1 MPAGT
6 ILRLQ
11 SKAVLQ
17 SPALETNV
25 KPAGVTSDTKTSL
38 ASLEPAFETTIV
50 KIAFVP
56 GTRLAGGVLTML
68 RLALETMVVGSLAL
82 SLLVFCS
89 PPPATLAVLVRLAA
103 ASWATAT
110 VTLMAG

>member
-1 MPAGT
+1 M
-6 ILRLQ
+6 LRSQ

-25 KPAGVTSDTKTSL
+25 NPVGVMSETTTFL

-50 KIAFVP
+50 KTAFVP
-56 GTRLAGGVLTML
+56 GTMLAGAVLTIL
-68 RLALETMVVGSLAL
+68 RSLLETIVVGSLAL
-82 SLLVFCS
+82 SLLVVCS
-89 PPPATLAVLVRLAA
+89 PPPDTVAVLVRLAA

-110 VTLMAG
+110 VTKISA